1 MVDAFHK
8 IQNPGNTALLH
19 STVLERKFS
28 KSFCNF
34 WA

>member
-1 MVDAFHK
+1 MVYAFYK

-19 STVLERKFS
+19 PTVLERKLS